1 MIQPVRGILAIAAD
15 AKKLNK
21 KRLIV
26 SLKNASEA
34 STISDLEVIGVENIT
49 QLVAYLRKEQIID
62 PYKNVINIMDQENK
76 ELDWRAWS
84 IWHYF
89 ELFDRTSRRVLNR
102 WKRAQLWF

>member
-1 MIQPVRGILAIAAD
+1 MTYREIEKRFDRITRPSSRGDRETAAAEFKALNQELA
-15 AKKLNK
+15 K
-21 KRLIV
+21 
-26 SLKNASEA
+26 
-34 STISDLEVIGVENIT
+34 
-49 QLVAYLRKEQIID
+49 
-62 PYKNVINIMDQENK
+62 ENK